1 LRRVGIQVNQQR
13 DGLNFSGG
21 NTPEGKEI
29 FARGDHRLAMA
40 FAVLGMV
47 SEGLIVRGAS
57 CFDVSYP
64 GFFQDMLDL
73 GAKFAWI

>member
-1 LRRVGIQVNQQR
+1 
-13 DGLNFSGG
+13 
-21 NTPEGKEI
+21 
-29 FARGDHRLAMA
+29 MA

-64 GFFQDMLDL
+64 GFYRDMVSL
-73 GAKFAWI
+73 GAKFLWM